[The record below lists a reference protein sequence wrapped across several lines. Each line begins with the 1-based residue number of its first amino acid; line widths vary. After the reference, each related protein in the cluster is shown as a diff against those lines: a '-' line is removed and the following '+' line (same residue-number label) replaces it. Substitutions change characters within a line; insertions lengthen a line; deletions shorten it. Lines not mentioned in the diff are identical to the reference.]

1 MRKIKKQLPKA
12 QGGLFKFFNPK
23 NWKAAVKAFQKSNA
37 DQVAASK
44 LIYKAD
50 GTLDKRFKV
59 NSNADKFNKS
69 TGKNTG
75 KSTKKNVKTE
85 PGVFSKAIN
94 YNLSLPSIKQVL
106 QSPYTIPKAGI
117 NFARRNPKT
126 TAAIG
131 ANTALAYYLLKRG
144 EGVKDIDVQDQF
156 NFNTD
161 LNTFQMDNTNVNL
174 DSTRNPNFTPNI
186 NNKNYLFE
194 KKGGPVRAKGGK
206 IAPGMK
212 SKGGGLKMDRNGKFY
227 R

>member
-1 MRKIKKQLPKA
+1 MRKMKKQLPKA
-12 QGGLFKFFNPK
+12 QSGLFKLFNPK
-23 NWKAAVKAFQKSNA
+23 NWKAAAKAFQNN
-37 DQVAASK
+37 SK

-50 GTLDKRFKV
+50 GTLDNRFKV
-59 NSNADKFNKS
+59 NRESSSFHSAKNKG
-69 TGKNTG
+69 TGKSTG
-75 KSTKKNVKTE
+75 KSTKTENVKNE

-106 QSPYTIPKAGI
+106 QSPYTIPKAGLT
-117 NFARRNPKT
+117 AAYRNPKT
-126 TAAIG
+126 TALLG

-144 EGVKDIDVQDQF
+144 DGTKDIDLKDQF
-156 NFNTD
+156 NFDQD
-161 LNTFQMDNTNVNL
+161 LNTYQMDNTRVNL

-186 NNKNYLFE
+186 NNKMYLFE

-212 SKGGGLKMDRNGKFY
+212 SKGGGLKMDKNGKFY

>member
-1 MRKIKKQLPKA
+1 MKKIKKQLPKA
-12 QGGLFKFFNPK
+12 QTGLFKIFNPK
-23 NWKAAVKAFQKSNA
+23 NWKAAAKAFQKSNA

-59 NSNADKFNKS
+59 NSSSNKFNKS

-75 KSTKKNVKTE
+75 KSTKKNVKKE

-106 QSPYTIPKAGI
+106 QSPITIPKAGI
-117 NFARRNPKT
+117 QAAYKNPKT
-126 TAAIG
+126 TALLT

-144 EGVKDIDVQDQF
+144 EGVEKIDVRDQF
-156 NFNTD
+156 NFDSN
-161 LNTFQMDNTNVNL
+161 LNTFQMDNTNVNM
-174 DSTRNPNFTPNI
+174 DSTKNPNFKPNM
-186 NNKNYLFE
+186 NYSIE
-194 KKGGPVRAKGGK
+194 KKGGPVKARGGK
-206 IAPGMK
+206 TAPGMK
-212 SKGGGLKMDRNGKFY
+212 SKGGGLKMDKNGKFY